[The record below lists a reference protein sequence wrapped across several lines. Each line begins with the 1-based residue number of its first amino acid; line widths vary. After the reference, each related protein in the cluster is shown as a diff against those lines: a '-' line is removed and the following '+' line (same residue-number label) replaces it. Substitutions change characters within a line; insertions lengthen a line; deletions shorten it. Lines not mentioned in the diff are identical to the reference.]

1 MDSKEI
7 LRFCLENGLLVDKD
21 VLNLF
26 SDSSDID
33 SVKMILNKIKNNT
46 NQKIITK
53 HILDANKEK
62 VNKIFLELPEEK
74 QKKLEKFKIKLGLSI
89 EISKEVSH
97 SHEFSNGGAQVGP
110 HSSNF
115 SEEPKE
121 NKGVQNKSNIG
132 SNKDGP
138 YTIEENKEIANRGVE
153 ILDMPKIESKKLEVK
168 DFVTY
173 FRNRLGLM
181 SKFIQQHADMKKLV
195 SINKISGNTQGCS
208 IIGIVSDKRITKNKN
223 ILLEVEDLTG
233 SIRVLINKNK
243 PELYEEAQD
252 IALDSVM
259 GFRGGGNGEIIF
271 ANKIV
276 FPDLM
281 LPERKRS
288 NKEEI
293 ALFIGD
299 LHVGSENFMEES
311 FLRFVDYLN
320 GNVPDTPEVKK
331 IKYLFVAGDII
342 AGAGIYQGQEDDL
355 NIEGVEEQYE
365 KAAELFSRIRKDIT
379 IIICPGNHDAMRIME
394 PQPVLD
400 EKYASSLCDLKNVV
414 LVRNPSNVLI
424 GKNESFSGLN
434 VLLYHGYSFHYYADN
449 IPSLLEEKAKNKPEM
464 IMKFLLKNRHLAPS
478 HSSTLYFPSKEDPF
492 LLKEAPDIFLV
503 GHTHKSTVSYYN
515 NIFLVSCSCWESK
528 TSFQE
533 KMGNEPDYCKVPA
546 LNLKTRSVK
555 ILDFE

>member
-1 MDSKEI
+1 MDSKKI

-26 SDSSDID
+26 SESSDID
-33 SVKMILNKIKNNT
+33 SVKTLLSKIKNNT

-53 HILDANKEK
+53 HTLDANKEK
-62 VNKIFLELPEEK
+62 VNQIFLELPEEK

-89 EISKEVSH
+89 EISKEVTH
-97 SHEFSNGGAQVGP
+97 SKRGLAEKQGQSFSKERTQQTP
-110 HSSNF
+110 
-115 SEEPKE
+115 EERYKNREDKDQKE
-121 NKGVQNKSNIG
+121 KNDQEKQDNKTKRPS
-132 SNKDGP
+132 
-138 YTIEENKEIANRGVE
+138 VE
-153 ILDMPKIESKKLEVK
+153 ILDMPNIESKKLDVK
-168 DFVTY
+168 DFVVY
-173 FRNRLGLM
+173 FRNRLKM
-181 SKFIQQHADMKKLV
+181 MRKFIQQHSDMKKLV

-208 IIGIVSDKRITKNKN
+208 VIGLVSEKRITKNKN

-243 PELYEEAQD
+243 PDLYEEAQN
-252 IALDSVM
+252 ITLDSVM
-259 GFRGGGNGEIIF
+259 GFSGGGNSEILF

-299 LHVGSENFMEES
+299 LHVGSENFMEEN
-311 FLRFVDYLN
+311 FLKFIDYLN
-320 GNVPDTPEVKK
+320 GNVPNTPEVKK
-331 IKYLFVAGDII
+331 IKYILVAGDVI
-342 AGAGIYQGQEDDL
+342 AGAGIYAGQEDDL

-365 KAAELFSRIRKDIT
+365 KVAELFSKIRKDIT

-400 EKYASSLCDLKNVV
+400 EKYAGSLYELENVV

-424 GKNESFSGLN
+424 GKNNEFSGMN
-434 VLLYHGYSFHYYADN
+434 VLFYHGYSFHYYADN
-449 IPSLLEEKAKNKPEM
+449 IPELLEEKAKNKPDM

-478 HSSTLYFPSKEDPF
+478 HSSTLYFPLKEDPF
-492 LLKEAPDIFLV
+492 LIKEAPDIFLV

-546 LNLKTRSVK
+546 LNLKTRAVK